1 MTTQKKIIPDQKF
14 RLSRRNML
22 AGSAAAVFMAKSAWN
37 IAAAKVSSGGGT
49 GIKGFVYVASNGGLA
64 ADLNGIVTYSWDQS
78 TGELDF
84 VTFTPNT
91 AGNGDSFFEIN
102 HALNV
107 LYVANESGPG
117 LGGVTSY
124 KMNAD
129 GSLTLLNYVLA
140 PAGISGPTYVCLD
153 ASKQYLLTASWLG
166 FYISCIKLNANGSLG
181 AITDT
186 VYYSGDLGP
195 TATQQLGAHAH
206 MIKPDPTGRYVL
218 VQNLGQDRTYIYSLG
233 NGQFGT
239 TNNGQFKPGPQP
251 YAQTDAGYG
260 PRHFAFHPN
269 GRYLYSLNE
278 VTSTLDVYLW
288 EGKDGTLVRVNSFST
303 LPEGYVNAQAQGQFT
318 GAPELQGSTNAIN
331 TAGEIAVSPDGN
343 YVYATNRTFDSVA
356 TFSVRKYGPDLQ
368 NVKPEWTWVRG
379 ETPRQFSLSPDG
391 RFMYVGNQNGSSIA
405 VFKVDTTTGG
415 LEYLPDQT
423 VGVQSPICIT
433 FASCLNASCSAH
445 AV

>member
-1 MTTQKKIIPDQKF
+1 
-14 RLSRRNML
+14 
-22 AGSAAAVFMAKSAWN
+22 
-37 IAAAKVSSGGGT
+37 
-49 GIKGFVYVASNGGLA
+49 
-64 ADLNGIVTYSWDQS
+64 
-78 TGELDF
+78 
-84 VTFTPNT
+84 
-91 AGNGDSFFEIN
+91 
-102 HALNV
+102 
-107 LYVANESGPG
+107 
-117 LGGVTSY
+117 
-124 KMNAD
+124 MNAD
-129 GSLTLLNYVLA
+129 GSLTLLNFVLA

-166 FYISCIKLNANGSLG
+166 FYISAIKLNSNGSLG

-218 VQNLGQDRTYIYSLG
+218 VQNLGQDRTYIYTLG

-269 GRYLYSLNE
+269 GDYLYSLNE

-288 EGKDGTLVRVNSFST
+288 GGKEGTLIRVNSFST

-343 YVYATNRTFDSVA
+343 HVYATNRTFDSVA
-356 TFSVRKYGPDLQ
+356 TFSVKKYGPDLQ

-391 RFMYVGNQNGSSIA
+391 RFMYVGNQNGYSIT
-405 VFKVDTTTGG
+405 VFKVDTATGG

-433 FASCLNASCSAH
+433 FVSCANASCSAH